1 MMVLFS
7 FLMLLLLPSDK
18 LEKNQNVI
26 LKSAETTVEQ
36 KGIRRVAS
44 SSVVTKTSKEKIWKI
59 LTSYDNMDEFLPSVN
74 KSKLISR
81 SGNKVVVDYSLNI
94 AWQELRFIQECTEL
108 NNNQFL
114 TFKTIDG
121 DLKNYEG
128 SWSLS
133 ETPEG
138 TIIKYFVSVDYDSVL
153 PDWMINQLM
162 KSGITYLIELIAVK
176 ASEV

>member
-1 MMVLFS
+1 MSILFS
-7 FLMLLLLPSDK
+7 IMLLVFPLSDK
-18 LEKNQNVI
+18 VEKSQNVI
-26 LKSAETTVEQ
+26 VKLAETTVEQ

-44 SSVVTKTSKEKIWKI
+44 SSVFTKIPKEKIWKI

-94 AWQELRFIQECTEL
+94 AWQELRFIQEYTEL
-108 NNNQFL
+108 NNNHYL

-138 TIIKYFVSVDYDSVL
+138 TVIKYFVSVDYDSVL
-153 PDWMINQLM
+153 HDWMINQLM
-162 KSGITYLIELIAVK
+162 KS
-176 ASEV
+176 

>member
-1 MMVLFS
+1 MSFLFS
-7 FLMLLLLPSDK
+7 FLLLLIPNADK
-18 LEKNQNVI
+18 SEKNQSI
-26 LKSAETTVEQ
+26 IIKSAETTVEQ

-44 SSVVTKTSKEKIWKI
+44 SSVIAKIPKEKIWKI

-94 AWQELRFIQECTEL
+94 AWQELRFLQECTEL

-128 SWSLS
+128 SWSLT
-133 ETPEG
+133 ETSEG
-138 TIIKYFVSVDYDSVL
+138 TVIKYFVSVDYDSVL

-162 KSGITYLIELIAVK
+162 KSGITYLVELIAVK